1 MKEHA
6 ARPKDWD
13 FTLRFEQIFRT
24 WITTCDWRYG
34 LSKTGKS
41 AAAFKDYHPD
51 THYRW
56 KLNDKG
62 WQDGYKGQEII
73 IINEFRGQIQY
84 SELLDMIDCYPFDV
98 CRRNFGPIPFM
109 AKHIII
115 TSSMQPN
122 AIYKLL
128 AENDSLDQIYRKLIQ

>member
-1 MKEHA
+1 M
-6 ARPKDWD
+6 
-13 FTLRFEQIFRT
+13 
-24 WITTCDWRYG
+24 
-34 LSKTGKS
+34 TGKS

-122 AIYKLL
+122 EIYKLL
-128 AENDSLDQIYRKLIQ
+128 AENESLDQIYRKLI